1 MFPLQK
7 RFWLG
12 NDVAVDAASEVAV
25 DAASEVAADGTD
37 FCVPTADKTLAQGIM
52 LLQHKLLGCC
62 SNVAN
67 FAEVV
72 VAYAASEITAD
83 AIDIVADL
91 DNDNTAAVVV
101 DISSGVTADAVDI
114 IILLWI
120 FLFQKRFQLWMILIC
135 HTEAFWLELRFP
147 S

>member
-1 MFPLQK
+1 
-7 RFWLG
+7 
-12 NDVAVDAASEVAV
+12 
-25 DAASEVAADGTD
+25 
-37 FCVPTADKTLAQGIM
+37 M

-62 SNVAN
+62 RNAAN
-67 FAEVV
+67 FVEVV

-83 AIDIVADL
+83 ATDIVADL
-91 DNDNTAAVVV
+91 DNYNTTTVVA
-101 DISSGVTADAVDI
+101 DIYSEITADAVDI

-120 FLFQKRFQLWMILIC
+120 FLFQKRFQLCMILIC

>member
-1 MFPLQK
+1 
-7 RFWLG
+7 
-12 NDVAVDAASEVAV
+12 
-25 DAASEVAADGTD
+25 
-37 FCVPTADKTLAQGIM
+37 M

-62 SNVAN
+62 NNAAN
-67 FAEVV
+67 FVEVV
-72 VAYAASEITAD
+72 VAYAASEITVD
-83 AIDIVADL
+83 ATDIVADL